1 MKVDDFHNHV
11 NQDSEF
17 FRILRYLPRPQK
29 DGPWLAGGSVW
40 KAIENQPVEHDLDF
54 FFYNKDQR
62 EQWIRTLNSIPY
74 VHHIVGEK
82 SNKYNTT
89 YSFHINEKG
98 YNKTVAI
105 QAISFR
111 YWSGV
116 EELIDGF
123 DFTACQFGFDGRKLF
138 SGDTAFDD
146 LRTRTIRFNK
156 IHDPRATIIHLNKY
170 ITKGFK
176 IPPDQQQKF
185 DDIKL
190 KSKNEKKLVDIVIES
205 NGERSI
211 GGITLV
217 SEADEYPT
225 TLPTV
230 VVPSI
235 NITMD
240 ITNEVVLPTAFE
252 MNFNNTQSDPP
263 F

>member
-1 MKVDDFHNHV
+1 M
-11 NQDSEF
+11 
-17 FRILRYLPRPQK
+17 
-29 DGPWLAGGSVW
+29 
-40 KAIENQPVEHDLDF
+40 
-54 FFYNKDQR
+54 
-62 EQWIRTLNSIPY
+62 LNSIPY

-176 IPPDQQQKF
+176 IPSDQQPKF
-185 DDIKL
+185 DDIIL
-190 KSKNEKKLVDIVIES
+190 KSKNKKLVDIVIEAD
-205 NGERSI
+205 GERSI

-240 ITNEVVLPTAFE
+240 ITNEGVLPTNNVIVSSPTDFE
-252 MNFNNTQSDPP
+252 MNFNTFNTQNSSPP